1 MQHSGQLLFEL
12 FLMFGAGK
20 LLAEIFER
28 LRQPGVLG
36 ELIAGVV
43 IGPSVLALVHPND
56 LLMGIAEMG
65 AIFLLFSVGLE
76 TSPGDLLEVGWT
88 AMLVAIIGVIIPF
101 VFGFFFIRT
110 TAHNN
115 VEAIF
120 VGAAMVAT
128 SVGITARVLSD
139 LGVLAARASRVI
151 LAAAVLDDILGLLV
165 LAVVSS
171 ISTGKISYTQLAIV
185 AGEAVALALVMIFF
199 ASRIIGHF
207 HVHVAK
213 LRARNSAFIL
223 AVLLC
228 LGLSLASV
236 KIGMAAIVGAFLA
249 GLALADHSEHWQL
262 RENFHPLSEF
272 LAPFFFVMLGVQV
285 DVHTFVKPGLIYIA
299 TVICVL
305 AIIGK
310 LIGCGL
316 GSIHL
321 GFKDALRI
329 GVGMVPRG
337 EVGLIVAGVG
347 LTLHT
352 ISQGIYAVVLL
363 MSIVT
368 TLIPPPFI
376 RWIFPHP
383 PPVPFAGIPAAA
395 DSEAPGDSAPSDFVP
410 PSE

>member
-1 MQHSGQLLFEL
+1 MENSGKLLIEL
-12 FLMFGAGK
+12 FLMFAGGK
-20 LLAEIFER
+20 LLAEFCER
-28 LRQPGVLG
+28 IRQPGVLG
-36 ELIAGVV
+36 ELLAGVLL
-43 IGPSVLALVHPND
+43 GPSVLNLVHVNE
-56 LLMGIAEMG
+56 LSMGFAEMG

-76 TSPGDLLEVGWT
+76 TRPGDLLEVGWT
-88 AMLVAIIGVIIPF
+88 AALVATLGVIVPF
-101 VFGFFFIRT
+101 VMGYLYIQGT
-110 TAHNN
+110 DHKT

-128 SVGITARVLSD
+128 SVGITARVLAD
-139 LGVLAARASRVI
+139 FGALTTRAARVI

-171 ISTGKISYTQLAIV
+171 ISSGQIHYLQLAV
-185 AGEAVALALVMIFF
+185 VSTEALTFALVMIFF
-199 ASRIIGHF
+199 GSRLIGRF
-207 HVHVAK
+207 YPHVAK
-213 LRARNSAFIL
+213 LRARNSAFSLVII
-223 AVLLC
+223 LC

-249 GLALADHSEHWQL
+249 GLSLADHSDPWRL

-272 LAPFFFVMLGVQV
+272 LAPFFFVLLGVQV
-285 DVHTFVKPGLIYIA
+285 DVHSFAKASLIGVA
-299 TVICVL
+299 TVVCLL

-316 GSIHL
+316 GALRL

-329 GVGMVPRG
+329 GVGMIPRG

-368 TLIPPPFI
+368 TLVAPPFL
-376 RWIFPHP
+376 RLVLPRRIFP
-383 PPVPFAGIPAAA
+383 AGEGRDWVVSI
-395 DSEAPGDSAPSDFVP
+395 SR
-410 PSE
+410 

>member
-1 MQHSGQLLFEL
+1 MEDSGRLLLEL

-20 LLAEIFER
+20 LLAEFFER

-36 ELIAGVV
+36 ELVAGVL
-43 IGPSVLALVHPND
+43 IGPSVLGLVHPNE
-56 LLMGIAEMG
+56 LTMGFAEMG
-65 AIFLLFSVGLE
+65 AIFLLFTVGLE
-76 TSPGDLLEVGWT
+76 TSPADLLEVGWT
-88 AMLVAIIGVIIPF
+88 AMMVATIGVIVPF
-101 VFGFFFIRT
+101 VLGFFYIRGT
-110 TAHNN
+110 DHNS

-139 LGVLAARASRVI
+139 LGVVATRAARVI

-171 ISTGKISYTQLAIV
+171 ISTGKIHYGQLAIV
-185 AGEAVALALVMIFF
+185 AIEAVSLALVMIFF
-199 ASRIIGHF
+199 ASKVIGHF
-207 HVHVAK
+207 HHHVAK

-223 AVLLC
+223 AVLMC

-236 KIGMAAIVGAFLA
+236 KTGMAAIVGAFLA
-249 GLALADHSEHWQL
+249 GLALADHSEQWQL

-272 LAPFFFVMLGVQV
+272 LAPFFFVLLGVQV
-285 DVHTFVKPGLIYIA
+285 DVHSFTKPGLIGVA

-310 LIGCGL
+310 LVGCGL

-368 TLIPPPFI
+368 TLIPPPFL
-376 RWIFPHP
+376 RLLLPKP
-383 PPVPFAGIPAAA
+383 PFTPAIGSPTNEPPAPIEAVPA
-395 DSEAPGDSAPSDFVP
+395 SNK
-410 PSE
+410 